1 MFTDYIK
8 KYEKRSIISSV
19 IMILIAILLIV
30 EPATFINTIIIIFGI
45 GILLDGLFSVILY
58 FFTDKEQRIFSNA
71 LVEGT
76 LEVIAAILILMNKA
90 FMISIIPVIV
100 GIWII
105 VKSLMKLQLS
115 FNIKSADEK
124 SWVFLLISS
133 IITLVIGI
141 IILVHPFDTMITIAV
156 LSGILLLVSGIIDI
170 VESICILIKV
180 K

>member
-1 MFTDYIK
+1 MFMEYIK
-8 KYEKRSIISSV
+8 KYEKRSIISSI
-19 IMILIAILLIV
+19 IMILVAILLIA
-30 EPATFINTIIIIFGI
+30 EPATMLNTIITIFGI

-58 FFTDKEQRIFSNA
+58 FFTNKEQRIFSNA

-76 LEVIAAILILMNKA
+76 LEIIASILILINRG

-133 IITLVIGI
+133 LITLVIGI
-141 IILVHPFDTMITIAV
+141 IILVHPFDTMVTIAV
-156 LSGILLLVSGIIDI
+156 LSGILLLVSGIVDI
-170 VESICILIKV
+170 IESFCILRKL